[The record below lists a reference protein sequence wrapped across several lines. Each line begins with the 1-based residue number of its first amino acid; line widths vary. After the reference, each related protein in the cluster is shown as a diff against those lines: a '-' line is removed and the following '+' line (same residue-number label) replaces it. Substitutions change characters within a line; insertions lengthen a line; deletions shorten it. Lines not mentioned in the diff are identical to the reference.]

1 MAEKL
6 LKFIRVS
13 SRTHERLRALG
24 RKGETFNDIIER
36 LLDFWE
42 AQQHEA
48 RGAEPRRR
56 HDNRR

>member
-42 AQQHEA
+42 AQQGTQAKES
-48 RGAEPRRR
+48 RRQKG
-56 HDNRR
+56 

>member
-13 SRTHERLRALG
+13 SRTYERLKRMG

-42 AQQHEA
+42 EQVEGEKA
-48 RGAEPRRR
+48 RTV
-56 HDNRR
+56 

>member
-13 SRTHERLRALG
+13 SRTYERLKRMG

-42 AQQHEA
+42 EQADRTWSIKREKA
-48 RGAEPRRR
+48 RTV
-56 HDNRR
+56 

>member
-13 SRTHERLRALG
+13 SRTYERLKRMG

-42 AQQHEA
+42 EQADRTSSIKREKA
-48 RGAEPRRR
+48 RTV
-56 HDNRR
+56 